1 MTPTEDFVI
10 DHWPGDPRVAFA
22 SACSG
27 HGFKFAPL
35 TGRILAEL
43 VVNGRADVPGGPDTA
58 SLFAL
63 RRAAVPGADAPA

>member
-1 MTPTEDFVI
+1 MI
-10 DHWPGDPRVAFA
+10 DHWPGDPRIAFA

-43 VVNGRADVPGGPDTA
+43 VVNGRADIPGSPGAA
-58 SLFAL
+58 SPFAL
-63 RRAAVPGADAPA
+63 RHPTGSGANPPR